1 MVESVCSG
9 RVSWPARAGGPWA
22 ELAPGPE
29 RGGATGGGRLERRRA
44 EIDDDKTSRKE
55 YGFGIPCRYAKA
67 TGKYVFGAGMREAYC
82 PNIGGIACTRGVR
95 ICTRYRYL

>member
-1 MVESVCSG
+1 M
-9 RVSWPARAGGPWA
+9 
-22 ELAPGPE
+22 APGPE